1 MGHAREFRAL
11 ARAAIGNP
19 RILHFHTCGAYAPGE
34 ISWNVI
40 DPTIMIDGVTY
51 WERGVCH
58 AERLPDGPAILDK
71 YPCAAALFEHPDWDI
86 GFRATG

>member
-1 MGHAREFRAL
+1 M
-11 ARAAIGNP
+11 
-19 RILHFHTCGAYAPGE
+19 
-34 ISWNVI
+34 I